1 MSAPV
6 LPSRPRH
13 TPVARRATV
22 AAVLMPG
29 ERQRV
34 EAAGEGCFALLHSD
48 TVPEAIRV
56 VRERPVDA
64 VLVSV
69 ERCEPP
75 DLGAVQ
81 RLIREFPGVP
91 TVALITRHGDGAS
104 ERLLRLGATGVRQVV
119 DVTSPSGWHVLRRL
133 LAQPATRAVARIQR
147 PVLDALPDL
156 PGDGRLF
163 FEALIQLSPTLV
175 TVRGLAA
182 VLGVEPSTL
191 MSRFSRAGL
200 PSPKSYLA
208 GMRLLHA
215 SILFEDRGMSI
226 ADVAYRLE
234 FSSPQS
240 FGRHVRAMLGVTSS
254 EYRRRFPFPTALDRF
269 LALMVVPY
277 RELLAGFHPLP
288 GSPPL
293 LNLTP

>member
-1 MSAPV
+1 MSTPV
-6 LPSRPRH
+6 LPSRPHH
-13 TPVARRATV
+13 TPVARQATV
-22 AAVLMPG
+22 AAVLTPG

-34 EAAGEGCFALLHSD
+34 EAAGEGCFALLHSY

-69 ERCEPP
+69 ERCEAP

-163 FEALIQLSPTLV
+163 FEALVQLSPRLV

-254 EYRRRFPFPTALDRF
+254 EYRRRFP
-269 LALMVVPY
+269 
-277 RELLAGFHPLP
+277 
-288 GSPPL
+288 
-293 LNLTP
+293 